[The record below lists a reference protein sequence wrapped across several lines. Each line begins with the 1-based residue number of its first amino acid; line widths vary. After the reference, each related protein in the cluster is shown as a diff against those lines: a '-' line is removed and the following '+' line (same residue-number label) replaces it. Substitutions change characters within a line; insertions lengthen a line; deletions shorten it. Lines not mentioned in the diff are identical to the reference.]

1 MIRQKKPPNSA
12 CNLSQIFSQFVSFES
27 SIFGVAL
34 FGVFSWEPA
43 LGLAN
48 SRDEDDDDDDEV
60 QKKALQFSAIN
71 SDF

>member
-1 MIRQKKPPNSA
+1 MNKARSLFPSLIHVWLTLYLKKTYSW
-12 CNLSQIFSQFVSFES
+12 NLRAKKLSK
-27 SIFGVAL
+27 
-34 FGVFSWEPA
+34 VFSWEPA

-48 SRDEDDDDDDEV
+48 SRDDDDDDV